1 VAATALVCCLSGAAV
16 AGGQQETTPVG
27 VRPLAEVLRER
38 TDSLMS
44 VPGVVGTAEGL
55 CNGTPCIKVFVSR
68 KTAAVMKAI
77 PASVEGYPVAVE
89 ETGELRPFQ
98 PPRR

>member
-1 VAATALVCCLSGAAV
+1 MQQRSIRDALEDL
-16 AGGQQETTPVG
+16 
-27 VRPLAEVLRER
+27 
-38 TDSLMS
+38 TDRLMS
-44 VPGVVGTAEGL
+44 IPGIVGTAEGL
-55 CNGTPCIKVFVSR
+55 CDGTPCIKVFVSR